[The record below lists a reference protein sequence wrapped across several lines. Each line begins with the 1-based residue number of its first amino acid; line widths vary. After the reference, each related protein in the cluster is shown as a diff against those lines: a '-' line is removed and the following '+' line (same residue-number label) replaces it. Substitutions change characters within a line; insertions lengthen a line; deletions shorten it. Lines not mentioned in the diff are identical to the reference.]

1 MLLHT
6 IGCSAEPGFTT
17 PWLDKYVFPGGYIPS
32 LSEILPAIERA
43 GLIVTDVEV
52 LRLHYAET
60 LRIWRKRFLAHRDEA
75 QALYDDRFC
84 RMWEYYLSAAEVAF
98 RCEDLVVFQI
108 QLARSN
114 QALPTTRD
122 YMRIDHPPAADRFP
136 AMTEPLGG
144 AA

>member
-1 MLLHT
+1 
-6 IGCSAEPGFTT
+6 
-17 PWLDKYVFPGGYIPS
+17 
-32 LSEILPAIERA
+32 
-43 GLIVTDVEV
+43 VEV

-122 YMRIDHPPAADRFP
+122 YMRVDHPPAADRFP